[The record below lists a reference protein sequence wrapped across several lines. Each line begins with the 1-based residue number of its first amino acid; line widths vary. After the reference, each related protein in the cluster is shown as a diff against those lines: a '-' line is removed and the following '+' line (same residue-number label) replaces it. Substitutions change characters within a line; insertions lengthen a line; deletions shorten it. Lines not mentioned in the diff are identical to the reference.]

1 MGKIR
6 RKASQRQLSSQEYE
20 FKVSIRSAEVE
31 DEINMREDQV
41 ETSLSYTLATAA
53 LEAEESQHERQ
64 VEDINDSE
72 EDSDNSYSFSSFGK
86 QISSSVFRDCVCKF
100 TSCAMI
106 WNSRCFFLSQCLHFC
121 PPVHVRDTS
130 VVHVVEFPEY
140 VKEIQKKSDSK
151 KSNEYEV
158 NIFSQ

>member
-31 DEINMREDQV
+31 DEIKEFNMREDQV

-64 VEDINDSE
+64 VENTNDSE
-72 EDSDNSYSFSSFGK
+72 EDSDKSYSFSSFGK
-86 QISSSVFRDCVCKF
+86 QISSSVSRDCVCKF
-100 TSCAMI
+100 TDILCNLME
-106 WNSRCFFLSQCLHFC
+106 L
-121 PPVHVRDTS
+121 
-130 VVHVVEFPEY
+130 
-140 VKEIQKKSDSK
+140 
-151 KSNEYEV
+151 
-158 NIFSQ
+158 